1 MNSKTITAGVPGS
14 AGAAASASGRQ
25 RDTAKAVISGA
36 IGNILEWY
44 DFTVY
49 AYLAAILG
57 SKFFHTGDETTALLS
72 TFAVFGVG
80 FFARPFGGI
89 LIGMFGDRYGRKPAL
104 MLTFGMIAGST
115 GLIGVLPTYETIGLA
130 APVLLVLARLLQ
142 GISAGGEWGG
152 AASFLVEWAPSRRRG
167 LYGSLHPCAVC
178 VGLLLGSGVTGG
190 LTTVLGQDVM
200 VDWGWRIPFL
210 LGAVVGPI
218 GWYVRRQV
226 HETPVFT
233 KAKEQARAGVVR
245 APAEPMSRTIV
256 TAFAFPAVQ
265 SVIVYLIL
273 GYFPTFSQKYLGVAS
288 STSLWSTAFAT
299 VMMGV
304 FCVFAGWLSDKVGR
318 KRCMMATSVLFIL
331 LSYPAIHILLSKP
344 PLGVIVAVQAVLA
357 ALCGVFL
364 GGMAAALVEMF
375 PTARRLTGLT
385 IAYNLQSVLFGG
397 FAPFI
402 ASWLIASTGQ
412 PVSIS
417 YFMILSA
424 VISVIG
430 VSRLRET
437 AFQELQ

>member
-1 MNSKTITAGVPGS
+1 MSTETLATGGH
-14 AGAAASASGRQ
+14 AGAGAGTPAAR
-25 RDTAKAVISGA
+25 RDMSKAVVSGA

-57 SKFFHTGDETTALLS
+57 AKFFPTGNETTATLS

-89 LIGMFGDRYGRKPAL
+89 LIGMFGDRFGRKPAL

-115 GLIGVLPTYETIGLA
+115 GLIGLLPTYASIGLV
-130 APVLLVLARLLQ
+130 APMLLVLARLVQ

-152 AASFLVEWAPSRRRG
+152 AASFLVEWAPSNRRG

-190 LTTVLGQDVM
+190 LTTVLGTDVM
-200 VDWGWRIPFL
+200 HDWGWRVPFL

-233 KAKEQARAGVVR
+233 QAKARAATGMAEKP
-245 APAEPMSRTIV
+245 APIGKTIV

-265 SVIVYLIL
+265 SVFVYLIL
-273 GYFPTFSQKYLGVAS
+273 GYFPTFAQKYLGMS
-288 STSLWSTAFAT
+288 SSASLWSTALAT
-299 VMMGV
+299 VMMGL
-304 FCVFAGWLSDKVGR
+304 FCVLAGRLSDSIGR
-318 KRCMMATSVLFIL
+318 KRCMMATSVLFVLI
-331 LSYPAIHILLSKP
+331 SYPAMRLLLSAP
-344 PLGVIVAVQAVLA
+344 PLGVTVAVQAVLA
-357 ALCGVFL
+357 GLCGVFL

-385 IAYNLQSVLFGG
+385 IAYNLQSVIFGG

-402 ASWLIASTGQ
+402 ASWLIASTGE
-412 PVSIS
+412 PISIS
-417 YFMILSA
+417 YFMIFAAL
-424 VISVIG
+424 VSVAG

-437 AFQELQ
+437 AHEALR

>member
-1 MNSKTITAGVPGS
+1 MNTETLAP
-14 AGAAASASGRQ
+14 AMPAPAADLPR
-25 RDTAKAVISGA
+25 RDMTKAVVSGA

-57 SKFFHTGDETTALLS
+57 AKFFQTGNETTALLS

-104 MLTFGMIAGST
+104 MLTFGMIAAST

-130 APVLLVLARLLQ
+130 APILLVVARLLQ

-152 AASFLVEWAPSRRRG
+152 AASFLVEWAPANRRG

-178 VGLLLGSGVTGG
+178 VGLLLGAGVTGG
-190 LTTVLGQDVM
+190 LTTALGNDVM
-200 VDWGWRIPFL
+200 HDWGWRIPFL
-210 LGAVVGPI
+210 IGAVVGPI

-233 KAKEQARAGVVR
+233 RAKAAAASAGSRPR
-245 APAEPMSRTIV
+245 APIGRAIV

-273 GYFPTFSQKYLGVAS
+273 GYFPTFAQKYLGMS
-288 STSLWSTAFAT
+288 SSASLWSTAFAT
-299 VMMGV
+299 LMMGT
-304 FCVFAGWLSDKVGR
+304 FCVLAGRLSDTIGR
-318 KRCMMATSVLFIL
+318 KRCMMATSVLFVL
-331 LSYPAIHILLSKP
+331 LSYPAIGLLLSRP
-344 PLGVIVAVQAVLA
+344 ALPVIVATQATLA

-385 IAYNLQSVLFGG
+385 IAYNLQSVIFGG

-402 ASWLIASTGQ
+402 ASWLIAATGQ
-412 PVSIS
+412 PISIS
-417 YFMILSA
+417 YFMILAA
-424 VISVIG
+424 VISVVG

-437 AFQELQ
+437 AHEPLQ